1 MLLPR
6 LGTWEGKVY
15 AFKLFSQHR
24 LSHGV
29 NLKLKIKTRFN
40 CRVVALRARTSVS
53 FSTSTIPTPH
63 APFGSATGPKT
74 GQNFVGGQIGAAV
87 VQAARKAIPEIA
99 GGQHRCEHVVNIL
112 NRSCGDDDWKSVLSP
127 NLERHMLGC
136 E

>member
-29 NLKLKIKTRFN
+29 NLKLKIKTGFN
-40 CRVVALRARTSVS
+40 CRVVGAESADIGFILDFKNSHV
-53 FSTSTIPTPH
+53 P
-63 APFGSATGPKT
+63 PFGSATGPKT